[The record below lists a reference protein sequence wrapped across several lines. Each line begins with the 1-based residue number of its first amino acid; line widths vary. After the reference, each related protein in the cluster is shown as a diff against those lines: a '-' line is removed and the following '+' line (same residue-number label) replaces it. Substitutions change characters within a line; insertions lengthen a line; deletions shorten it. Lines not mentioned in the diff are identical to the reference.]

1 MEVFKWEWC
10 DNCDIICSIATVD
23 RVHWV
28 VSIIRTKQPRS
39 MKPHHII
46 NYWNHLRHI
55 TTSVTPSVYDI
66 VWLYDPELP
75 NRCWVNPHCSKVNYC
90 LHLFVL
96 SLWHSFSLPDPPHLH
111 CVEEWKIKMVK
122 SAWEKKKNVSS
133 RSAMTAAKMNGSK
146 FKGFQ
151 LSGPRPHGAGWST
164 HLTGTQK
171 CLITSSCHPLT
182 SCKILYLA
190 GCQQSRLCFC
200 PGRYGHHGCSV

>member
-122 SAWEKKKNVSS
+122 SAWEKKKREFEISHDRCQDEWFKVQRIPIKWPQAPWSWLKYS
-133 RSAMTAAKMNGSK
+133 FDWHPKMSNNIK
-146 FKGFQ
+146 
-151 LSGPRPHGAGWST
+151 LSP
-164 HLTGTQK
+164 
-171 CLITSSCHPLT
+171 ID
-182 SCKILYLA
+182 IM
-190 GCQQSRLCFC
+190 
-200 PGRYGHHGCSV
+200 